1 MWGCHFPTTTVPD
14 AKFDQVFAPAASD
27 AKSML
32 PVLVWI
38 HGGAY
43 GQGSG
48 SLDLTALITNNNN
61 SFIGVTLQYRVSH
74 AATLDDTNR

>member
-1 MWGCHFPTTTVPD
+1 MWGYRFPITVVTD
-14 AKFDQVFAPAASD
+14 AKFDQVFAPAAAD
-27 AKSML
+27 TKPTL

-48 SLDLTALITNNNN
+48 ALDLTALIANNNN

-74 AATLDDTNR
+74 AAAPE